1 MSPRIFFN
9 SDRSDIPL
17 DLSLVEEGVVDSY
30 GIIDLIEFLESQF
43 DVAVPDEDITKENFG
58 SINKM
63 TEYIVNISHR
73 AS

>member
-1 MSPRIFFN
+1 M
-9 SDRSDIPL
+9 